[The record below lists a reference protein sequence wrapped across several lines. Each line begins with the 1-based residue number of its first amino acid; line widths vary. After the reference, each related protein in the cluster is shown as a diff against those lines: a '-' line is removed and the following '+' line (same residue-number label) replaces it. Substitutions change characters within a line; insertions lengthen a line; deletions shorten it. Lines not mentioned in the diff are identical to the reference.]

1 MNPDRRTVIKS
12 AGALGATL
20 LAPNLPMWARAEEE
34 PSITAPDS
42 FTHASA
48 ALLDVAA
55 DVLVPELRQD
65 DISLADMYYDLCNR
79 AMPMAVSTMLS
90 DYQTYTTQGHSP
102 QQIADLFLRSSGD
115 PNLPNRSS
123 SGAAARLTMM
133 MWLFGVWYGGYEV
146 QNLGSSADYIGKAY
160 QTDFIVSSRAYK
172 NAWIWRFAQ
181 AHPMGFSH
189 FKFGSWAEQPPDLS
203 NYTNPTG

>member
-20 LAPNLPMWARAEEE
+20 LAPNLPMWARAEEA
-34 PSITAPDS
+34 PSVAAPDS
-42 FTHASA
+42 FTDASA

-65 DISLADMYYDLCNR
+65 DISLADMHYDLSNR
-79 AMPMAVSTMLS
+79 AMPKAVSTMLS
-90 DYQTYTTQGHSP
+90 DYRTYTLQGHSP
-102 QQIADLFLRSSGD
+102 QQIANLFLRSSGD
-115 PNLPNRSS
+115 PNLPNSSS

-133 MWLFGVWYGGYEV
+133 MWLFGAWYGGYEV
-146 QNLGSSADYIGKAY
+146 QSLSGSANYISEAY

-189 FKFGSWAEQPPDLS
+189 FKFGSWAGPPPDLS